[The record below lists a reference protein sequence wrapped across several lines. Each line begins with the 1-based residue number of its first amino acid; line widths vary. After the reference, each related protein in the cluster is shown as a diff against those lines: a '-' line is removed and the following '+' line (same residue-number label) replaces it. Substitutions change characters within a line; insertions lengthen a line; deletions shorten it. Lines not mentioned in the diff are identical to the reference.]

1 MVMCKSFTGLTASAG
16 FGVVKTAELKKK
28 RENFIPGTMRGHK
41 RSMVKVQPQVHG
53 RPPNIG
59 DVRNM

>member
-1 MVMCKSFTGLTASAG
+1 MCKSFTGLTVSAG
-16 FGVVKTAELKKK
+16 FDVMKTAELKGK

-41 RSMVKVQPQVHG
+41 RSMMNVQPQVHG
-53 RPPNIG
+53 QPPNIG